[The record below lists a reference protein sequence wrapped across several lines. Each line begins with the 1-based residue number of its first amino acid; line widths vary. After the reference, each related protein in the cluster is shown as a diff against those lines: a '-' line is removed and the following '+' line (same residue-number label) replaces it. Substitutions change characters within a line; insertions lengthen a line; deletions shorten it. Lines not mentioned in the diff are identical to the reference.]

1 MAPIGFLSFPPEI
14 RNKIYSLVLI
24 NPTSI
29 ELDHD
34 HNYWAEYTLKLTAQ
48 LLRTCLQIHTEALPI
63 LYGEHWQ

>member
-14 RNKIYSLVLI
+14 SNKIYRLVLI
-24 NPTSI
+24 TPTSI

-48 LLRTCLQIHTEALPI
+48 LLRTYL
-63 LYGEHWQ
+63 